1 MSNQETTSFAVLGQK
16 YAYAT
21 ASLIM
26 GIVCFV
32 NFAGLEKALLAI
44 VFAWLALKREPG
56 PQLTERRRWAKIGG
70 AMGLFMLI
78 FIPTLVLLNL
88 DRLRVVIEALQK
100 LSEAR

>member
-1 MSNQETTSFAVLGQK
+1 MSNQESKSFAVLGQK

-32 NFAGLEKALLAI
+32 NFAGLEKAVLAI

-56 PQLTERRRWAKIGG
+56 PQLTERRRWARIGG
-70 AMGLFMLI
+70 AMGLFADLPPDAGTI
-78 FIPTLVLLNL
+78 KPRPAASNH
-88 DRLRVVIEALQK
+88 
-100 LSEAR
+100 